1 MGVVPFAIEVF
12 LFSLKSYGGRR
23 MKQWYQMSKD
33 EVLNSLGVTT
43 DGLSSDKAKELLEKN
58 G

>member
-1 MGVVPFAIEVF
+1 
-12 LFSLKSYGGRR
+12 
-23 MKQWYQMSKD
+23 MKKWYQMSKD

-58 G
+58 GKNILQESKKKSIFQVFLS